1 MEKSMGP
8 PLLLKKNIFLSLWPN
23 TIIWKSVSEIEQTI
37 IKSMSAVRAADRGNN
52 LRRKLPDATGW
63 QLQ

>member
-8 PLLLKKNIFLSLWPN
+8 PLPLKKNIFLSLWPN

-52 LRRKLPDATGW
+52 LRHKLPDATGW

>member
-8 PLLLKKNIFLSLWPN
+8 PLPLKKNIFLSLWPN

-37 IKSMSAVRAADRGNN
+37 IKSVSAVRTADRGNN